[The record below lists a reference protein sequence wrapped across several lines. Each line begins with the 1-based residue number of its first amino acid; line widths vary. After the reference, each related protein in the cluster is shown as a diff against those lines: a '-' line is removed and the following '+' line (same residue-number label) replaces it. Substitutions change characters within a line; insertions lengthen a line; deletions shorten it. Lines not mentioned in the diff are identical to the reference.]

1 MTDSAEVKK
10 LAALARITISEE
22 RLPKLAEEFDAIL
35 SYVGQLEELE
45 TTAEGAY
52 LPYGNIFRKDGE
64 PTEGGTWTASI
75 TDQFP
80 EKEGDSLSVKQIIS
94 YD

>member
-1 MTDSAEVKK
+1 MTDSAGVTK
-10 LAALARITISEE
+10 LAALARITIPEE

-35 SYVGQLEELE
+35 AYVGQLEELA

-64 PTEGGTWTASI
+64 PTLSGTWTSAI
-75 TDQFP
+75 TEQFP
-80 EKEGDSLSVKQIIS
+80 DKDGDSLSVKQIIS